1 MYHLPHS
8 YRKRAFAK
16 EFHRKWIDSESLLLF
31 PTALGLF
38 VIGITGCAGLDD
50 LLACFCAGAA
60 LNWNGKYLDETLQRH
75 DEVNGSIDILLNFG
89 GFMYIG
95 AILPWD
101 EFNQP
106 DITGITYGRLLALGL
121 LVLLLRRIPAM
132 MVMYKLMPNT
142 VKSWQEALFM
152 GYFGPIGIGAVF
164 YVEHAFHLFPKLDA
178 AETHEEEDLLR
189 AMRPVVYFLVLFSIV
204 VHGLSIPALEI
215 IYRWQKVEPIVEMEP
230 VMERRFSVSSALPN
244 NAHVDQMHGSVI
256 RHNRFSRAVS
266 RDGGLSFAEI
276 ERRYGN
282 DAHASRSRPPPEA
295 PTWRLTR
302 AASDGS
308 ELTLK
313 GDDADFSQG
322 KPGIQFVDDNIGRG
336 RLTNDE
342 MGMQRS
348 ADYSTRI

>member
-1 MYHLPHS
+1 LLIIS
-8 YRKRAFAK
+8 N
-16 EFHRKWIDSESLLLF
+16 RKWIDSESLLLF

-38 VIGITGCAGLDD
+38 TIGVTGCAGLDD

-60 LNWNGKYLDETLQRH
+60 LNWNGQYLDETLQRH

-164 YVEHAFHLFPKLDA
+164 YVEHAFHLFPHLED
-178 AETHEEEDLLR
+178 AETHEEEDLLL

-204 VHGLSIPALEI
+204 VHGLSIPALEL
-215 IYRWQKVEPIVEMEP
+215 IYRWQKVEPIVEMDP
-230 VMERRFSVSSALPN
+230 VTERRLSTSSALPN
-244 NAHVDQMHGSVI
+244 NAHVDQMHGSVV

-266 RDGGLSFAEI
+266 RDGGLSFEDI
-276 ERRYGN
+276 EKRYGK

-308 ELTLK
+308 QLTLK
-313 GDDADFSQG
+313 GDDAEFPQG
-322 KPGIQFVDDNIGRG
+322 KPGIQFVDENLGRG
-336 RLTNDE
+336 RLTNEE
-342 MGMQRS
+342 MGMRRS
-348 ADYSTRI
+348 TDYSTRF

>member
-1 MYHLPHS
+1 
-8 YRKRAFAK
+8 
-16 EFHRKWIDSESLLLF
+16 
-31 PTALGLF
+31 
-38 VIGITGCAGLDD
+38 
-50 LLACFCAGAA
+50 
-60 LNWNGKYLDETLQRH
+60 
-75 DEVNGSIDILLNFG
+75 
-89 GFMYIG
+89 MYIG

-164 YVEHAFHLFPKLDA
+164 YVEHAFHLFPHLED
-178 AETHEEEDLLR
+178 AETHEEEDLLL

-215 IYRWQKVEPIVEMEP
+215 IYRWQKVAPIVEMEP
-230 VMERRFSVSSALPN
+230 VTERRLSTSFALPN
-244 NAHVDQMHGSVI
+244 NAHVDQMHGSVV

-266 RDGGLSFAEI
+266 RDGRLSFEDI
-276 ERRYGN
+276 EKRYGK

-308 ELTLK
+308 QITLK
-313 GDDADFSQG
+313 GDDAEFPQG
-322 KPGIQFVDDNIGRG
+322 KPGIQFVDENLGRG
-336 RLTNDE
+336 RLTNEE
-342 MGMQRS
+342 MGMRGS
-348 ADYSTRI
+348 TDYSTRF